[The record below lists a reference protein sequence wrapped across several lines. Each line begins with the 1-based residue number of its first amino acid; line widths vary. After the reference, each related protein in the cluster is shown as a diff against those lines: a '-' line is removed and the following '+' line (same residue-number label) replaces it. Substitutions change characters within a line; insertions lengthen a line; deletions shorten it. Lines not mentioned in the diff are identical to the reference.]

1 MSATNDVDKKVRATC
16 WSITINNPT
25 QEDYEAIKNIPA
37 GWSVLGQ
44 PEVGEEG
51 TPHLQLC
58 IKTPQV
64 RWSAVKKHFVR
75 GHIEVARNQK
85 ALTKYVQKE
94 ETRAGDLIQVKSQI
108 PTIFEYQTIIAK
120 QWIEDDFQERLKR
133 SLQVTKVPDID
144 EVAMCYID
152 SLVSAD
158 IRSGRRGAE
167 WISINP
173 MWRCSWK
180 KFWRDIII
188 RDGPGSQAE
197 GSEEA
202 SVSPPAQNAEAQEQ

>member
-1 MSATNDVDKKVRATC
+1 MSVTNDVDKKVRATC

-25 QEDYEAIKNIPA
+25 QEDYEAIKNLPA
-37 GWSVLGQ
+37 GWSILGQ
-44 PEVGEEG
+44 PEVGEKEG

-58 IKTPQV
+58 LKTLQV
-64 RWSAVKKHFVR
+64 RPSAVKKQFR
-75 GHIEVARNQK
+75 RAHIEVARNPK
-85 ALTKYVQKE
+85 ALMKYVQKE
-94 ETRAGDLIQVKSQI
+94 ETRAGELIQVKSQI

-133 SLQVTKVPDID
+133 AFQVAKVPDID

-167 WISINP
+167 WISINT
-173 MWRCSWK
+173 
-180 KFWRDIII
+180 
-188 RDGPGSQAE
+188 
-197 GSEEA
+197 
-202 SVSPPAQNAEAQEQ
+202 